1 MGYPEFARRTR
12 EVFGVPGSEVVIRY
26 PRESSL
32 RKENLDK
39 IEGGLAPV
47 GWLPYDNERSEP
59 SFLSYL
65 IGTSV
70 KGGWGLRYRPREST
84 DLVAQLPFSWKSDC
98 ETTVYAVTE
107 TETEIRL
114 SVSSSSE
121 EESKT
126 SSAKSCQPDSNIALL
141 DVDLQSPVG
150 NRRVLGSDGTEIP
163 QIKI

>member
-65 IGTSV
+65 IGTGV
-70 KGGWGLRYRPREST
+70 KGGGGGCDNGPGKVLTSWCNCHSAGNLTARPRSM
-84 DLVAQLPFSWKSDC
+84 
-98 ETTVYAVTE
+98 
-107 TETEIRL
+107 R
-114 SVSSSSE
+114 
-121 EESKT
+121 
-126 SSAKSCQPDSNIALL
+126 
-141 DVDLQSPVG
+141 
-150 NRRVLGSDGTEIP
+150 
-163 QIKI
+163 

>member
-1 MGYPEFARRTR
+1 M
-12 EVFGVPGSEVVIRY
+12 
-26 PRESSL
+26 
-32 RKENLDK
+32 
-39 IEGGLAPV
+39 
-47 GWLPYDNERSEP
+47 
-59 SFLSYL
+59 
-65 IGTSV
+65 
-70 KGGWGLRYRPREST
+70 
-84 DLVAQLPFSWKSDC
+84 AQLPFSWKSDC

-141 DVDLQSPVG
+141 DVDLQSLVG